1 MEFRLE
7 IIQLLVFLLVLVIF
21 FFFLYRIRNIHIW
34 FEIQVAV
41 GEKRGSDVEENERG
55 DREGKTGAPL
65 SERGFKDGAV
75 SVKEGNVDVRFEN
88 RGVNEDFN
96 KRWSDKESEETRS
109 NGDGRRKTSF
119 GIRI

>member
-21 FFFLYRIRNIHIW
+21 FFFLYRIRNINIR

-41 GEKRGSDVEENERG
+41 GEKRRSDIKENERG
-55 DREGKTGAPL
+55 DRERETGASL
-65 SERGFKDGAV
+65 SERGFEDRAI
-75 SVKEGNVDVRFEN
+75 SVEERNVNVRFEN

-96 KRWSDKESEETRS
+96 KRWSDKEPEETRS